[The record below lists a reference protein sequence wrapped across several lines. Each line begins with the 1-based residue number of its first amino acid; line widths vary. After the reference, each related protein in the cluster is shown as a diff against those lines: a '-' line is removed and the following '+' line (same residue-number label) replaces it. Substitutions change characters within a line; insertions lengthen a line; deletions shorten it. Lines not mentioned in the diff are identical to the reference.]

1 MKTPCVVTTKRLP
14 TTRTRP
20 TRYKATSAFGDS
32 ITVPYDS
39 NGNVEG
45 HRDAFR
51 ALCLKMEWAT
61 DDVVWAE
68 GFQDKHD
75 AARVFVP
82 VMAGS

>member
-32 ITVPYDS
+32 ITVTYDH

-45 HRDAFR
+45 HRDAFE
-51 ALCLKMEWAT
+51 ALCLKLGWVSDLDT
-61 DDVVWAE
+61 WAE
-68 GFQDKHD
+68 GFLDQHD
-75 AARVFVP
+75 AVRVFVP
-82 VMAGS
+82 VLK